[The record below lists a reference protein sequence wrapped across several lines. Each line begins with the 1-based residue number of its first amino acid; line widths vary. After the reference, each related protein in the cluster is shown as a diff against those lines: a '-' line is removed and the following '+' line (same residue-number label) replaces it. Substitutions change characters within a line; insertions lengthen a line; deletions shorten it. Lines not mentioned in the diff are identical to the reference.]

1 MKKMIAAIVC
11 PLIPN
16 DELRRKMR
24 KKFRNPKQYAW
35 EKLNPNT
42 KTTLGSVSNTKMI
55 SVGRGTYGPLN
66 VQSPSEENV
75 MLRIGCFCSIGPD
88 VWFILASE
96 HPYRGFSTYPFKST
110 LGIQRLEAKSKGDIV
125 VGDDV
130 WFGRGVI
137 VNSGVKIGRGAIIA
151 SGAVVV
157 HDVEPYSI
165 VGGNPAKHIK
175 YRFSEKIRQKLMKID
190 FENLDLDV
198 VRKNI
203 DVAYAELTEDN
214 VDEIIET
221 LTKNKEKK

>member
-1 MKKMIAAIVC
+1 MKKIIAAIVC

-35 EKLNPNT
+35 EKLNPHNDT
-42 KTTLGSVSNTKMI
+42 VLGSVSNPKMI

-66 VQSPSEENV
+66 VQSFSEQKV
-75 MLRIGCFCSIGPD
+75 MLKIGCFCSIGPD

-110 LGIQRLEAKSKGDIV
+110 LGIQRKEAKSKGDII

-137 VNSGVKIGRGAIIA
+137 VNSGVHIGRGAIIA

-157 HDVEPYSI
+157 RDVEPYSI
-165 VGGNPAKHIK
+165 VGGNPARHIK
-175 YRFSEKIRQKLMKID
+175 YRFSENIRQKLMKID